1 MTSTAAAAP
10 AARRQPS
17 RTLSVLR
24 LQLISTQSF
33 VWVPAMILAAA
44 AIVSVLIFAMIPGDG
59 VKVAGAANAPL
70 WYFAAIG
77 VQAMTLSFPF
87 SQAMSVTRREFYLGT
102 LLFGA
107 VGAAMM
113 ATLFIILAGIEMLTD
128 GYGVNGRVAHLD
140 WIFEPGWV
148 SAWLTYFAYTMLLFV
163 VGFWMATIWK
173 RFGTFA
179 VVAVGVVVG
188 LAVLLAI
195 FFITRGGAWPQVIS
209 WFVDVG
215 PLGITLGGLGVTVLL
230 AVGAYGTLRR
240 ATV

>member
-10 AARRQPS
+10 AARTQPS

-44 AIVSVLIFAMIPGDG
+44 AIVSVLIFAMIPGDD
-59 VKVAGAANAPL
+59 VKFAGAANAPL

-87 SQAMSVTRREFYLGT
+87 SQAMSVTRREFHLGT

-113 ATLFIILAGIEMLTD
+113 ATLFIVLAGIEVLTD
-128 GYGVNGRVAHLD
+128 GYGVNGRVAYLD

-148 SAWLTYFAYTMLLFV
+148 SAWLTYFTYTMLLFV

-173 RFGTFA
+173 RFGTFT

-195 FFITRGGAWPQVIS
+195 FFITRGGVWPEVIR

-215 PLGITLGGLGVTVLL
+215 PLGITLGGLGVTALL